1 MKKPYVVEV
10 EETYRRTVV
19 VYAEDADDAYERA
32 EELCNNDDIEIT
44 VHHFNSRNCV
54 CTGEANEADLR
65 GYPKFDET
73 GPITEPPEDSE
84 EGLLR
89 KARDIIRSFIRSE
102 YGEDEDDE
110 ESFSD
115 ESLIPVAWTDYE
127 DEGIKMQVFVDLPAR
142 KIRTY
147 LNGFLVSS
155 RGHDDLEQFVDKL
168 DFSLDWEDLVIITD
182 EEREMLECCV
192 SIGKKPDL
200 KE

>member
-1 MKKPYVVEV
+1 MKKPFVVEV

-19 VYAEDADDAYERA
+19 VYAEDSDDAYERA
-32 EELCNNDDIEIT
+32 EELCNSDDINIT
-44 VHHFNSRNCV
+44 AQHFSSRNCV

-65 GYPKFDET
+65 GYPKFDKT
-73 GPITEPPEDSE
+73 GEITEPPEDSE
-84 EGLLR
+84 AGLIN
-89 KARDIIRSFIRSE
+89 KAKDIIRSFIRSE
-102 YGEDEDDE
+102 YDDE
-110 ESFSD
+110 ADFSN
-115 ESLIPVAWTDYE
+115 EGLIPVAWTDYE

-147 LNGFLVSS
+147 LNGYLVSS
-155 RGHDDLEQFVDKL
+155 RGHDDLEKFVDEL
-168 DFSLDWEDLVIITD
+168 EFSLDWEDLVIITE